1 MCPHKD
7 IRWDYK
13 TIQTLDLLPSNSSMF
28 CLCLCSSF
36 PQHTH
41 IHTPDAQMFSYTCWH
56 LSHRRPARR
65 EATHTLQRGKATGE
79 GGEEEME
86 KQRQSLGERKKKR
99 KEWETDQDRGAAEK
113 RAYEQNKR
121 EGKKRA
127 WGPRTE
133 PLQTVLMYVSWVSYT
148 CPFNPSISGALAPSV
163 LSGSSFISPS
173 QGLISPC
180 CTSYIFRVHTKLD
193 FGALEREN
201 VLCVEKYGYY
211 VSMIHKTHRKR
222 LFFSEVSIS
231 GV

>member
-121 EGKKRA
+121 EEKKGHEARGRSLFKQFWCMWAEWATHALLIPASAGLLLPLSCLAAHSSLRA
-127 WGPRTE
+127 KASSLPA
-133 PLQTVLMYVSWVSYT
+133 
-148 CPFNPSISGALAPSV
+148 ALP
-163 LSGSSFISPS
+163 I
-173 QGLISPC
+173 
-180 CTSYIFRVHTKLD
+180 
-193 FGALEREN
+193 
-201 VLCVEKYGYY
+201 
-211 VSMIHKTHRKR
+211 
-222 LFFSEVSIS
+222 FSESIQS
-231 GV
+231 LTSVP